1 MATAEQSIELQP
13 FGERDFDELISA
25 VPDAGFLLQ
34 WAGPQYVYPLDRRQL
49 EETLAK
55 TEGDSPSA
63 LVYKAVLAGT
73 AGAFPVTVG
82 HVQLLDIDRQYK
94 SCVLGRVLIFPKHRG
109 KGLGRAM
116 VGAAVRE
123 AFDTLGLREMTLAV
137 FDFNERAVR
146 TYRGHGFVG
155 LDHGAHE
162 FGGESWGYTRM
173 SLRASAWRRPRRS
186 GFLRRLR
193 GSSSS

>member
-1 MATAEQSIELQP
+1 MATADQSVELQP
-13 FGERDFDELISA
+13 FGESDFDELIAA

-49 EETLAK
+49 EETVAK
-55 TEGDSPSA
+55 TAGDNPSSR
-63 LVYKAVLAGT
+63 VYKAVLTAT
-73 AGAFPVTVG
+73 AGASLPTVG

-94 SCVLGRVLIFPKHRG
+94 SCVLGRVLILPEHRG

-116 VGAAVRE
+116 VGAALRE
-123 AFDTLGLREMTLAV
+123 AFDALGLRDMTLAV
-137 FDFNERAVR
+137 FDFNEPAVR

-162 FGGESWGYTRM
+162 FGGETWGYTRM
-173 SLRASAWRRPRRS
+173 SLRASAWRRPRRR
-186 GFLRRLR
+186 GFLHWLR